1 MSKII
6 GIGNALVDILTTLE
20 NDNLLE
26 SLNLPKGSMQL
37 VDLETSGNVLKASK
51 HLSSRFA
58 AGGSASNTIYGLAK
72 LGLETAFIGK
82 IGNDDYGA
90 TYRKDLESC
99 NILPRLLMS
108 DTQTGRAIAL
118 VSKDSER
125 TFATHLGAA
134 VELTADDLISDHF
147 KDCKYLHIEGYLVQD
162 YELINR
168 AIEYANQHDVKVSLD
183 LSSYNVVEDHLSYLN
198 NLVDKSVNI
207 LFANEEEAKSFT
219 GKEPEEAIHLLEEK
233 CEIAIVKIGK
243 KGSLIKSGEQ
253 FHKIGVL
260 PANSIDTT
268 GAGDLY
274 ASGFLYGLAKGYSLD
289 KCGQIG
295 TLLAGNII
303 EVIGARIDEERWNN
317 IRDNIDAI
325 VKE

>member
-20 NDNLLE
+20 NDNLLA

-37 VDLETSGNVLKASK
+37 VDLERSAKVLKACDR
-51 HLSSRFA
+51 LPSRFA

-82 IGNDDYGA
+82 IGNDDYG
-90 TYRKDLESC
+90 TTFRKNLESC
-99 NILPRLLMS
+99 NILPRLLVS

-134 VELTADDLISDHF
+134 VELSSEDLDSNHF
-147 KDCKYLHIEGYLVQD
+147 KEYKYLHLEGYLVQD
-162 YELINR
+162 YALIER
-168 AIEYANQHDVKVSLD
+168 AVEYSNQHNVLVSLD
-183 LSSYNVVEDHLSYLN
+183 LSSYNIVEDHLNFLN
-198 NLVDKSVNI
+198 ELVDKKVNI

-219 GKEPEEAIHLLEEK
+219 GKDPREAIHLLGK
-233 CEIAIVKIGK
+233 RCEIAIVKMGK
-243 KGSLIKSGEQ
+243 NGSLIKSGDQLHE
-253 FHKIGVL
+253 IGVI
-260 PANSIDTT
+260 PATSIDTT

-274 ASGFLYGLAKGYSLD
+274 ASGFLYGLAKGYPLD

-295 TLLAGNII
+295 ALLAGNII
-303 EVIGARIDEERWNN
+303 EVMGARIDEERWDT
-317 IRDNIDAI
+317 IRDNIEAI
-325 VKE
+325 LNE